1 MRRVAVAAGLPR
13 RPDDARPTF
22 NGRAI
27 QRTFNTNVP
36 QLDVPAINAAMSRA
50 EALTDP
56 RARAGAWAAVDRQVT
71 AQAPAILG
79 TWNNQPIVRSKDVAA
94 VPNPAIAG
102 WDLSFTSLR

>member
-1 MRRVAVAAGLPR
+1 ML
-13 RPDDARPTF
+13 DPTF

-94 VPNPAIAG
+94 VPNPGIAG
-102 WDLSFTSLR
+102 WDLASTSLR

>member
-1 MRRVAVAAGLPR
+1 M
-13 RPDDARPTF
+13 
-22 NGRAI
+22 
-27 QRTFNTNVP
+27 P

-94 VPNPAIAG
+94 VPNPGIAG
-102 WDLSFTSLR
+102 WDLASTSLR